1 MATENRVIG
10 LKDLSKKYSR
20 TLGYFRTIL
29 CRPEFNKFV
38 APTPFGQ
45 QRSMFWFYN
54 SDEFKKSLN
63 NIIYLKNTA
72 KGRSCRGIY

>member
-1 MATENRVIG
+1 MKLESKVVG
-10 LKDLSKKYSR
+10 LKELSIKHKKA
-20 TLGYFRTIL
+20 LGYFRTIL

-38 APTPFGQ
+38 APTPLGQ

-63 NIIYLKNTA
+63 HIISLKDSS
-72 KGRSCRGIY
+72 KGRSYRSAY